1 MSSDRKEDNGSI
13 DRLQHAQ
20 LGFIHINVLFR

>member
-1 MSSDRKEDNGSI
+1 MSSDRKENSGSI

-20 LGFIHINVLFR
+20 LGLIHINILFR

>member
-1 MSSDRKEDNGSI
+1 MSSDIKEDNGPI

-20 LGFIHINVLFR
+20 LGFIHINIPFR